1 VENNPLF
8 MLIRAVIPQANQAWQ
23 DFKNNLTNCNQQI
36 SQSTQQTV
44 NQVNAGFNQVQSS
57 IQTTTSQLK
66 LSAEE

>member
-1 VENNPLF
+1 MENNPLF